1 MEENNISPIGALAVL
16 TNEEIQQ
23 RALLNS
29 RFVQTSTN
37 REVIEDLADQVSISN
52 INLREA
58 NVVADKVVS
67 TVAKNHRQSSNKESH
82 YYTKEM
88 GVVGMEYMID
98 NRTPPNDTLEY
109 VRQKYSKTLEWLTSI
124 RKKTLRNQSKVV
136 EELEERRGKEIQEF
150 KDKGTYLKSSLTRAS
165 TPVQQ
170 LKHLYQIIKVS
181 DRLDMLEENQ
191 MKQAEQI
198 QDLQERLLLAEQGIT
213 NIEDH
218 LFMPLT
224 DKKKLAYLLK
234 LEGCTYEE
242 ISDKFSVSVRTV
254 KYWVKEVK
262 LEEVQR
268 SAISAP

>member
-1 MEENNISPIGALAVL
+1 MEDENISPDGALVVL
-16 TNEEIQQ
+16 TDEELKQ
-23 RALLNS
+23 RALLNN
-29 RFVQTSTN
+29 RFLQTSSKYEIIDDIAN
-37 REVIEDLADQVSISN
+37 QVGNTDIT
-52 INLREA
+52 LRDA
-58 NVVADKVVS
+58 NVVASKVVS
-67 TVAKNHRQSSNKESH
+67 TVARNHREGNDKERH

-109 VRQKYSKTLEWLTSI
+109 VRQKYSKTLEWLTTI

-136 EELEERRGKEIQEF
+136 EELESRKEKEIQEF

-170 LKHLYQIIKVS
+170 LKHLYQIIQVS
-181 DRLDMLEENQ
+181 DRLDLLEENQ
-191 MKQAEQI
+191 IKQALQI
-198 QDLQERLLLAEQGIT
+198 QELQERLTLAEQGIT

-218 LFMPLT
+218 LFMPLK

-234 LEGCTYEE
+234 LEGCTYDD
-242 ISDKFSVSVRTV
+242 ISEKFSVSVRTV

-262 LEEVQR
+262 QEVQR
-268 SAISAP
+268 CAVFAP